1 LEDCTESYI
10 YNCTNCQL

>member
-1 LEDCTESYI
+1 LEDCTESYN